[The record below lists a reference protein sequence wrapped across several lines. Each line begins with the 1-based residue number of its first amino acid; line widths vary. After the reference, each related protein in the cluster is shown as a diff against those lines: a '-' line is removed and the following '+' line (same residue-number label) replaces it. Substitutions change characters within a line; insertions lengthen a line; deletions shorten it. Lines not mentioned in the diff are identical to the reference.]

1 MHGVGMGMDMH
12 MRNRCRV
19 EHWPPE
25 HAAILPIDVTSIN
38 VDETRTKRKQ
48 KLVKWQH
55 ATKNMAVCISRVV
68 FLFLA
73 HHNSDISCH
82 SRKKINVLRAYHL
95 RRTYAFF

>member
-55 ATKNMAVCISRVV
+55 ATKKYGS
-68 FLFLA
+68 L
-73 HHNSDISCH
+73 HQSSG
-82 SRKKINVLRAYHL
+82 VLIFG
-95 RRTYAFF
+95 TS